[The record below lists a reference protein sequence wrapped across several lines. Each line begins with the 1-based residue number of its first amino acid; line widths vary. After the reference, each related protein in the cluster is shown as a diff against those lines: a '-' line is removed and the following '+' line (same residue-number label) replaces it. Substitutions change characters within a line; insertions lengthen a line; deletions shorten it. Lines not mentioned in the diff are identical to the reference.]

1 MGGTQTA
8 TVYIACDNYGNW
20 TASNNYYN
28 DVSTTLYLLT
38 YKLLPKDDGNDENDI
53 DTVVNIKVLGGIIN
67 NNIYGGANQNNIYGT
82 VKFDMKKGNIN
93 GVVYGGSNIKGTI
106 FGSTLINISGGQLGI
121 KSEQS
126 QNDYTN
132 TDTLFGGGLGSE
144 TNVNGR
150 TLINIQDTDDNL
162 NIYGNVY
169 GGSSL
174 GKMKNNVKINIKD
187 LPTISN
193 TISIIGYV
201 FGGGKGDSTIP
212 ATVEKNVNI
221 NIDGSNLD
229 KCSIFGGSNINGTIS
244 GSIELKIGENNNSI
258 VQNIYGGGNQ
268 ANIATET
275 QNVKVYILA
284 NSNIKNAFNGGKSAD
299 LISSGENDTTREIYL
314 QGGTVENIYGGS
326 DSSGTVT
333 VSHVYVEA
341 GTATNVYGGNN
352 QGGTTQISRV
362 FIKGGAVT
370 NAYGGG
376 DKAETTTSN
385 ITTSEGT
392 IENIYGGG
400 NQAGVTTTNVV
411 TNGGNIG
418 KIFGGSNRSGN
429 VEKSNVTTNAS
440 TTEDSTSPVKMHVQ
454 ATATKTESWE
464 STTYPTKA
472 TLKITF
478 SNNTSKEISK
488 WNAFIY
494 APDSKLKDNYTSSD
508 IEEDNG
514 TYKLTE
520 KNIYYGTNPIPANG
534 TLTIEF
540 TVLSNQDATAFAVGY
555 GMNGTNSDGETVSSS
570 NAVIQTVY
578 GGNNQGGTT
587 QNTNVT
593 INGGGVQDVYGG
605 GNQAVS
611 GKTNVNINGNVKKRV
626 FGGGNQA
633 GVNTNTNVTLNES
646 TVGDNVYGGGNE
658 GTVTGNTYVKVKNT
672 TLNNSLYA
680 GGNGSAATVYGNTN
694 LIMEGKNN
702 ITNSVFG
709 GGNQAETGTE
719 TNNNS
724 ISTVNIVGGIIGKN
738 VYGGANT
745 SVVYGKTQTNI
756 GYDTVGDES
765 LEKGDI
771 KINGTVFG
779 GGEANESGS
788 EVYDFDFI
796 SVTKQIDIQIDANG
810 HNNFD
815 ILGSIFGSGNAS
827 STSGKSYITI
837 KNYGTSDK
845 PKSNVSLQRTDCATI
860 INSALSLSG
869 TTDRTNEY
877 STVFFSIS
885 RVSQVKLK
893 NNSTLFLCNGANLL
907 KELDSLVDINGKE
920 EKGTVTINEDTGE
933 VTRNVNNRIYMMEG
947 KNLNV
952 ALNEKATIYGKVQG
966 MFFFGLF
973 TNRNNP
979 ATSTGLYHNSYN
991 NGDAITNSGTFVTN
1005 SYVIAEHLTNPEHD
1019 IKVDG
1024 FYTNYNNENNI
1035 KVDYIQPTPDADVYY
1050 MWVAGEKMDVKTFNI
1065 EMVASKYATL
1075 GTYDLALTEFS
1086 DPNIKF
1092 YIAGFSSGL
1101 INDVSLVPANQI
1113 ESIEAD
1119 EDKANSQ
1126 FGLTMKTG
1134 NIGWQNKGETQFLT
1148 ENGGTYTGTT
1158 SYNSDNTNYT
1168 PRLNFYFYH
1177 SQNLTVKRALGEV
1190 KIRLQVWTPID
1201 DLNYKI
1207 SYIDINTTLSTALF
1221 QDDYYEAAMTPGR
1234 EYGLFTTTDTT
1245 ITNHSALSAYYSL
1258 LLQNFSDKEYYD
1270 EYKDYQRVLV
1280 SRDANNLPYVFPEN
1294 TKLTMIDMATN
1305 QYYYYIVTAD
1315 DVANKKYIYKLSDFI
1330 SMGSEDSKFKE
1341 SEMFDKYYKKNE
1353 NLIYENFIFHVNL
1366 ENANITEN
1374 IIDNSLLMELR
1385 NPDNQTII
1393 GVLGIQRENM
1403 LYNVFCDKDATIK
1416 VKGTIDPETIYL
1428 GSPIRLNVNTEFTQE
1443 LLGSKTIYDTQ
1454 YFDNKLGIKIS
1465 IYDSN
1470 GNRLN
1475 NDSLLGINFELDG
1488 KTYYPRVDGTT
1499 RINIAD
1505 KVTDVLARIQINTEN
1520 NKTWATGDYKIR
1532 IESFGSSDG
1541 IYYGLTASDMV
1552 ELNIRVINQSFGLKV
1567 LTSDNDKI
1575 VNKDTGTTISGSNS
1589 IVTTLQYSSALSK
1602 PNVAVS
1608 LYRRDY
1614 KEEFSQEYNLVDLK
1628 DYVSTELTATKREK
1642 EYVVSENPLENS
1654 THFLIL
1660 KQNLVTGT
1668 YKLGYKLY
1676 DGDIYIGEV
1685 YEYMIIK

>member
-1 MGGTQTA
+1 M
-8 TVYIACDNYGNW
+8 
-20 TASNNYYN
+20 
-28 DVSTTLYLLT
+28 LT

-174 GKMKNNVKINIKD
+174 GKMKDNVKINIKD

-201 FGGGKGDSTIP
+201 FGGGKGDYTIP

-333 VSHVYVEA
+333 VSNVYVEA

-362 FIKGGAVT
+362 FIKGGTVT

-440 TTEDSTSPVKMHVQ
+440 TTEDSTSPVKMQVQ
-454 ATATKTESWE
+454 ATATKTESWD

-520 KNIYYGTNPIPANG
+520 KNRYYGTNPIPANG

-633 GVNTNTNVTLNES
+633 GVDTNTNVTVIGA
-646 TVGDNVYGGGNE
+646 TIGDNIYGGGNE
-658 GTVTGNTYVKVKNT
+658 GTVTGNTYVKVKNA

-702 ITNSVFG
+702 VTNSVFG
-709 GGNQAETGTE
+709 GGNQAATGIE
-719 TNNNS
+719 ANNNS
-724 ISTVNIVGGIIGKN
+724 TSTVNIVGGTIGKN

-756 GYDTVGDES
+756 GYDAVGDTN

-771 KINGTVFG
+771 KISGTVFG
-779 GGEANESGS
+779 GGEANASGS
-788 EVYDFDFI
+788 EIYDFDFI
-796 SVTKQIDIQIDANG
+796 SVTVQIDIQIDANG
-810 HNNFD
+810 YDNFD

-827 STSGKSYITI
+827 STSGKSYMTI
-837 KNYGTSDK
+837 KNYGTPDK
-845 PKSNVSLQRTDCATI
+845 PKSNVSLQRADTATI

-877 STVFFSIS
+877 SAVFFSIS

-907 KELDSLVDINGKE
+907 KELDSAVDIDGKE
-920 EKGTVTINEDTGE
+920 EKGAVTINEDTGD
-933 VTRNVNNRIYMMEG
+933 VIKNVNNRIYMMEG

-991 NGDAITNSGTFVTN
+991 NGDTITNLGTFITN
-1005 SYVIAEHLTNPEHD
+1005 SYVIAEHFTNPEHD

-1024 FYTNYNNENNI
+1024 FYTNYNQEG
-1035 KVDYIQPTPDADVYY
+1035 KVKANYIQPTPDSDVYY
-1050 MWVAGEKMDVKTFNI
+1050 MWVAGEKMDVKVFNI
-1065 EMVASKYATL
+1065 EMVGSKYATL

-1092 YIAGFSSGL
+1092 IIAGFSSGL
-1101 INDVSLVPANQI
+1101 SNDISLIPSDQI
-1113 ESIEAD
+1113 ESVEPD
-1119 EDKANSQ
+1119 ENKANTQ
-1126 FGLTMKTG
+1126 FALAMKTG
-1134 NIGWQNKGETQFLT
+1134 NIGWQNKGKTEFLT
-1148 ENGGTYTGTT
+1148 ENGGSYIGTKN
-1158 SYNSDNTNYT
+1158 YNSDNTNYT
-1168 PRLNFYFYH
+1168 PRLSFYFYH
-1177 SQNLTVKRALGEV
+1177 SQNLTEKKALGEV
-1190 KIRLQVWTPID
+1190 KIRFQVLRLID

-1207 SYIDINTTLSTALF
+1207 SYIDINVTLSTALF
-1221 QDDYYEAAMTPGR
+1221 QDDYYEAAMTPGQ
-1234 EYGLFTTTDTT
+1234 EFGLFTTTDTT

-1258 LLQNFSDKEYYD
+1258 VLQNFSEREYFD

-1280 SRDANNLPYVFPEN
+1280 SRNSDNLPYVFPEN
-1294 TKLTMIDMATN
+1294 TKITMLDMATN

-1315 DVANKKYIYKLSDFI
+1315 DVIKGKYIYKLSDFI
-1330 SMGSEDSKFKE
+1330 SMGSKDEQFKE
-1341 SEMFDKYYKKNE
+1341 KEMYNKYYKKDE

-1366 ENANITEN
+1366 ENTDITDNIV
-1374 IIDNSLLMELR
+1374 DNSLLMELR

-1403 LYNVFCDKDATIK
+1403 IYNVYCDKDATIK
-1416 VKGTIDPETIYL
+1416 INGSLEPQTIYL
-1428 GSPIRLNVNTEFTQE
+1428 GNPIRINVNTEFTQE
-1443 LLGSKTIYDTQ
+1443 LYGTQTIYDTQ

-1505 KVTDVLARIQINTEN
+1505 KVTDVLAKLQLNTEN

-1541 IYYGLTASDMV
+1541 IYYGLKASDMV

-1575 VNKDTGTTISGSNS
+1575 VNKVTGTTISGSDS
-1589 IVTTLQYSSALSK
+1589 IATTMQYSSSLNN
-1602 PNVAVS
+1602 PNIAIS

-1614 KEEFSQEYNLVDLK
+1614 TEEFSQEYNLVDLK
-1628 DYVSTELTATKREK
+1628 DYVSTELKATKREK
-1642 EYVVSENPLENS
+1642 EYVVSTNPVE
-1654 THFLIL
+1654 TTTYFLIL
-1660 KQNLVTGT
+1660 KQNLITGT
-1668 YKLGYKLY
+1668 YKLVYKLY
-1676 DGDIYIGEV
+1676 DGDVYIGEV

>member
-1 MGGTQTA
+1 M
-8 TVYIACDNYGNW
+8 
-20 TASNNYYN
+20 
-28 DVSTTLYLLT
+28 LT

-53 DTVVNIKVLGGIIN
+53 DTVVNIKVFGGTIK

-82 VKFDMKKGNIN
+82 VDLVMKNGIVN
-93 GVVYGGSNIKGTI
+93 GVVYGGSNIKGTVS
-106 FGSTLINISGGQLGI
+106 GSTLINISGGQLGTVSDSDI
-121 KSEQS
+121 Y
-126 QNDYTN
+126 DYTSV
-132 TDTLFGGGLGSE
+132 DALFGGGLGSE
-144 TNVNGR
+144 TKVDGR
-150 TLINIQDTDDNL
+150 SLVNIQDTDNNL

-174 GKMKNNVKINIKD
+174 GTMKGNVNVNIKD
-187 LPTISN
+187 LPTITN
-193 TISIIGYV
+193 TISITGYV
-201 FGGGKGDSTIP
+201 FGGGKGNSTTP
-212 ATVEKNVNI
+212 ATVEGNIKLNV
-221 NIDGSNLD
+221 DGSNLE

-244 GSIELKIGENNNSI
+244 GDIELKIGENNKSI
-258 VQNIYGGGNQ
+258 IQTVYGGGNQ
-268 ANIATET
+268 AGIDTNTKT
-275 QNVKVYILA
+275 VKVYLLTNA
-284 NSNIKNAFNGGKSAD
+284 NITNAFNGGKSAD
-299 LISSGENDTTREIYL
+299 LLSSGEEDTTRGIYL

-333 VSHVYVEA
+333 VSNVYIET

-376 DKAETTTSN
+376 DKAETTISN

-400 NQAGVTTTNVV
+400 NQAGVITTNVV

-418 KIFGGSNRSGN
+418 KIFGGSNKSGN
-429 VEKSNVTTNAS
+429 VEKSNVTTNES

-494 APDSKLKDNYTSSD
+494 APNSKLKDNYTSSD
-508 IEEDNG
+508 IKEDNG

-520 KNIYYGTNPIPANG
+520 KNRYYGTNPIPANG

-605 GNQAVS
+605 GDQAIS
-611 GKTNVNINGNVKKRV
+611 GETNVNINGQVKKRV

-633 GVNTNTNVTLNES
+633 GVDTNTNVTVIGA
-646 TVGDNVYGGGNE
+646 TIGDNIYGGGNE
-658 GTVTGNTYVKVKNT
+658 GTVTGNTYVKVKNA

-702 ITNSVFG
+702 VTNSVFG
-709 GGNQAETGTE
+709 GGNQAATGNE

-724 ISTVNIVGGIIGKN
+724 TSTVNIVGGTIGKN

-756 GYDTVGDES
+756 GYDAVGDTN

-771 KINGTVFG
+771 KISGTVFG

-877 STVFFSIS
+877 SAVFFSIS

-907 KELDSLVDINGKE
+907 KELDSVVDIDGKE
-920 EKGTVTINEDTGE
+920 EKGAVTINEDTGE

-991 NGDAITNSGTFVTN
+991 NGDTITNSGTFVTN

-1101 INDVSLVPANQI
+1101 INDVSLVPADQI
-1113 ESIEAD
+1113 ESVEAD

-1207 SYIDINTTLSTALF
+1207 SYIDINATLSTALF
-1221 QDDYYEAAMTPGR
+1221 QDDYYEAAMTPGQ

-1258 LLQNFSDKEYYD
+1258 VLQNFSDKEYYD

-1280 SRDANNLPYVFPEN
+1280 SRDTNNLPYVFPEN
-1294 TKLTMIDMATN
+1294 TKLTMLDMATN

-1330 SMGSEDSKFKE
+1330 SMGSEDAKFKE
-1341 SEMFDKYYKKNE
+1341 SEMFDKYYKKDE

-1366 ENANITEN
+1366 ENTNITEN

-1416 VKGTIDPETIYL
+1416 VKGTINPETIYL
-1428 GSPIRLNVNTEFTQE
+1428 GSTIRLNVNTEFTQE

-1454 YFDNKLGIKIS
+1454 YFDKQLGIKIS
-1465 IYDSN
+1465 VYDGN

-1475 NDSLLGINFELDG
+1475 NDSLLGVNFELDG

-1505 KVTDVLARIQINTEN
+1505 KVTDVLAKIQINTEN

-1552 ELNIRVINQSFGLKV
+1552 ELNIRIINQSFGLKV
-1567 LTSDNDKI
+1567 ITSDKDKI
-1575 VNKDTGTTISGSNS
+1575 VDKDSGTTVGGSNS
-1589 IVTTLQYSSALSK
+1589 IATVLQYSSALNE
-1602 PNVAVS
+1602 PNIAVS

-1614 KEEFSQEYNLVDLK
+1614 TEEFSQKYNLVDLK

-1642 EYVVSENPLENS
+1642 EYVVTENPVETS
-1654 THFLIL
+1654 THFLVL
-1660 KQNLVTGT
+1660 KQNLITGT
-1668 YKLGYKLY
+1668 YRLVYKLY
-1676 DGDIYIGEV
+1676 DGDVYIGEV
-1685 YEYMIIK
+1685 YEYIIIK